1 MYWQYKSKMSNKL
14 YRHKKKHTYFFC
26 GDIINVK
33 NVDPKIKSH
42 KKDSYLLH
50 CIYNDQRFE
59 ICKN

>member
-1 MYWQYKSKMSNKL
+1 MSNKL

-59 ICKN
+59 ICKD